1 MEDYRHEQNKA
12 GLVFD
17 LDDPNLSS
25 MDEVPGSGG
34 GQYDMITPILRGYMN
49 YSKER
54 NALSS
59 IEEADEEE
67 GEEIQQAETER
78 GLLGEIYFPEEE
90 EDA

>member
-34 GQYDMITPILRGYMN
+34 GQYDMITPILRGY
-49 YSKER
+49 K
-54 NALSS
+54 
-59 IEEADEEE
+59 
-67 GEEIQQAETER
+67 T
-78 GLLGEIYFPEEE
+78 
-90 EDA
+90 